1 MDIAKALALSAR
13 GMDVQT
19 ARLRTIAENLANQD
33 TTGSQPGAQ
42 PYRRKLITFENR
54 MDSALG
60 TEAVRV
66 RSIAPDRGELPKR
79 YDPSHPAADSAGYVL
94 TPNVNSFVEV
104 MDMREAQRAYTANLN
119 VMEATRSML
128 TRTIE
133 LLK

>member
-128 TRTIE
+128 SRTIE